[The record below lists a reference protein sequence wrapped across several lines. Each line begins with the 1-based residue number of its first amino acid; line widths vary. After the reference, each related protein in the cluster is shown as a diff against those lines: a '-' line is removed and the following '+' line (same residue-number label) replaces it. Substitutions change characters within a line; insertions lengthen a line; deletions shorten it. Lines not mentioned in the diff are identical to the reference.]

1 MVLSQIKKAIRKYQL
16 SKVRFGHLGTGVEI
30 QPHYSFQ
37 KAENVFIEDYVYI
50 GPHAFISGLGGVKIF
65 RGVIIGPR
73 VKIYSANHVFRNAR
87 AIPYDETLD
96 ERPVEIHENVWIG
109 GDVIIVPGAIIGEG
123 VIVGAGSVVSGRI
136 PPFSIIAGN
145 PAKVISTRDEEHYQ
159 ELKAKDLV
167 YFKLK
172 KQGDLNKNSVT

>member
-1 MVLSQIKKAIRKYQL
+1 MVLGKIKKAVRKYQL
-16 SKVRFGHLGTGVEI
+16 SKVKFGRLGTGVEI

-37 KAENVFIEDYVYI
+37 KAQDIFIDDYVYI
-50 GPHAFISGLGGVKIF
+50 GPYAFISGLGGVSIS

-73 VKIYSANHVFRNAR
+73 VRIYSANHVFRQAK

-96 ERPVEIHENVWIG
+96 KRRVEIHENVWIG

-123 VIVGAGSVVSGRI
+123 VIVGAGSVVSGKI

-145 PAKVISTRDEEHYQ
+145 PAKVISSRDEEHYL
-159 ELKAKDLV
+159 ELKNRDQV

-172 KQGDLNKNSVT
+172 MQGAHGTGE